1 MTDPILQLDA
11 ELEWLGEIADEL
23 ERQVAPCP
31 VTRILLVAWLTEWV
45 PTPRADSDE
54 AGTASPPTSIEVG
67 ICSVDSRRWR
77 SLILRPATTRHCP
90 CAHDALCFHASYRA
104 SSG

>member
-31 VTRILLVAWLTEWV
+31 VTRVLLVAWLTEWV
-45 PTPRADSDE
+45 P
-54 AGTASPPTSIEVG
+54 PPKG
-67 ICSVDSRRWR
+67 GQR
-77 SLILRPATTRHCP
+77 
-90 CAHDALCFHASYRA
+90 
-104 SSG
+104 